1 MLKRASIANLLAR
14 EDVSNGDVLRCLD
27 THRNIVLVG
36 KVVDNGILVP
46 GKTDKP
52 INLTQ
57 FEKIAG
63 MS

>member
-1 MLKRASIANLLAR
+1 MLKRASIANLLER

-36 KVVDNGILVP
+36 KVVDNGILIP
-46 GKTDKP
+46 GQTEKSV
-52 INLTQ
+52 NLNQ

-63 MS
+63 TS